1 MTFLSQSK
9 KIRQNTFESVRG
21 VIWYITC
28 IMYDNT
34 HPEKE
39 LNQNVFKHMPEHV
52 IVCSLSIAIILFS
65 SLGG

>member
-1 MTFLSQSK
+1 MTK
-9 KIRQNTFESVRG
+9 HIRISTWCYMVITF
-21 VIWYITC
+21 